1 MPPLRPLFSPL
12 LVFAATLLAAPLGQ
26 AGCSRDIVVP
36 VSNTG
41 ASVVVN
47 GDKISGIYPDL
58 MRPLGQKEG
67 CHFVFSPVPRARL
80 ELMFE
85 TGKADML
92 MPATRTAARDVHGI
106 FVPMMRH
113 RATLISVASNRPA
126 IVSAQD
132 LLERRDL
139 RVAVVRGFD
148 YGEAYQGMLREL
160 NKQGRLFTEVD
171 PTAVARLLNLGAVDV
186 TMMGPTIL
194 AGAIAR
200 EPRVAGL
207 LDKLRLEPIPE
218 LPWQQNGVYISRR
231 SLSAED
237 QAALLDLLEKA
248 ARSGAVMEG
257 FQRYHR
263 PEILAESVRPR

>member
-1 MPPLRPLFSPL
+1 LF
-12 LVFAATLLAAPLGQ
+12 TAPLAH

-41 ASVVVN
+41 ASVIIN
-47 GDKISGIYPDL
+47 GDKISGIYPDIL
-58 MRPLGQKEG
+58 RPLGQKEG
-67 CHFVFSPVPRARL
+67 CAFNFTSVPRARL

-85 TGKADML
+85 TGKADVL
-92 MPATRTAARDVHGI
+92 VPATRTTARDASGI

-113 RATLISVASNRPA
+113 RAVLISVAGNHPA
-126 IVSAQD
+126 ITSGQE
-132 LLERRDL
+132 LLERREL

-148 YGEAYQGMLREL
+148 YGEAYQALLREL
-160 NKQGRLFTEVD
+160 TKQGRLFTEVD

-194 AGAIAR
+194 AGAISR

-207 LDKLRLEPIPE
+207 LDKLRMEPIPE
-218 LPWQQNGVYISRR
+218 LPWQQNGIYVSRK
-231 SLSAED
+231 SLSSED
-237 QAALLDLLEKA
+237 QAALIDLLEKA
-248 ARSGAVMEG
+248 AKSGVVLEG

>member
-1 MPPLRPLFSPL
+1 MP
-12 LVFAATLLAAPLGQ
+12 LAH

-41 ASVVVN
+41 ASVIIN
-47 GDKISGIYPDL
+47 GEKISGIYPDIL
-58 MRPLGQKEG
+58 RPLGQKEG
-67 CHFVFSPVPRARL
+67 CTFNFTSVPRARL

-85 TGKADML
+85 TGKADL
-92 MPATRTAARDVHGI
+92 LVPATRTTARDANGI

-113 RATLISVASNRPA
+113 RAVLISVAGNHAA
-126 IVSAQD
+126 ITSGQD
-132 LLERRDL
+132 LLERREL

-148 YGEAYQGMLREL
+148 YGEAYQGLLREL
-160 NKQGRLFTEVD
+160 TKQGRLFTEVE

-194 AGAIAR
+194 AGAISR

-218 LPWQQNGVYISRR
+218 LPWQQNGIYVSRK
-231 SLSAED
+231 SLSSED
-237 QAALLDLLEKA
+237 QAALIDLLEKA
-248 ARSGAVMEG
+248 AKSGVVLEG

-263 PEILAESVRPR
+263 SEILAESVRPR